1 MNAAS
6 DKLNRFLFATA
17 KNITVKLFE

>member
-17 KNITVKLFE
+17 KNITAKLFE